1 MAPSRSPR
9 VLTELPA
16 PGAAD
21 ERDPGVGPLR
31 WWSSAWRWARRHP
44 LVTVLVFGLVQ
55 AVVGA
60 VWIWTNRR
68 LGSFDPDEAGYLAT
82 ALRYQRS
89 IDPAHPM
96 AFVREVASTTNGPL
110 VPILSLPF
118 LIAGPRDPRAAMLVQ
133 PLLAALTGVA
143 AAGITRRL
151 AGATAA
157 VVVGLFVVAL
167 PTMLLAAGSYWYG
180 LGAAACMTGA
190 LWALLASERLS
201 NRWRWAFG
209 LCCGLMLLA
218 RTMSLGFLPGLLL
231 AGLVLAWGDRGRLL
245 GWVEA
250 VVVTGIVAGPWWI
263 ARREEIFDY
272 LVGYAYGSRAAL
284 WGTGGPVERLLDRAL
299 LVSWSSFLL
308 PIIPLAVV
316 AVAWGA
322 RTAMERRPWRPPWT
336 DGVRAVAATAVVV
349 VLGFVALVSTSNR
362 GVWFELPLVVA
373 MIPLGAAIVARGRPL
388 PRRLLAAWM
397 LGVALIAPVAVRVAG
412 IGHADGALVRYDERF
427 TAGPTQQRRAS
438 DEWRALN
445 EAVTADLAELTDR
458 GRNGSVWVTGNMFLL
473 NTNSLTLTAELDG
486 WSATLGVPD
495 TLAGS
500 TARAAQLTPQ
510 VGGVERILVVVRH
523 DLELFTPDLRWRSF
537 ERQALGT
544 GWREV
549 ERFPLPVE
557 GEVVVLRHQ
566 DALAAE

>member
-1 MAPSRSPR
+1 MAAVGDRD
-9 VLTELPA
+9 
-16 PGAAD
+16 AD
-21 ERDPGVGPLR
+21 GTRPR
-31 WWSSAWRWARRHP
+31 WWSSAWSWGRRHP
-44 LVTVLVFGLVQ
+44 LLTVLVFGLVH

-60 VWIWTNRR
+60 VWIWTHRR
-68 LGSFDPDEAGYLAT
+68 LGSYDPDEAGYLAT

-96 AFVREVASTTNGPL
+96 SFLREVTSTTNGPL

-151 AGATAA
+151 AGATTA
-157 VVVGLFVVAL
+157 VVVGVFVVAL

-190 LWALLASERLS
+190 LWALLASERLT
-201 NRWRWAFG
+201 NRWRWVFG

-218 RTMSLGFLPGLLL
+218 RTMALGFLPGLLL
-231 AGLVLAWGDRGRLL
+231 AGLVLAWGDRRRLL

-250 VVVTGIVAGPWWI
+250 VAVAGVVAGPWWI
-263 ARREEIFDY
+263 ARREEILDY

-299 LVSWSSFLL
+299 LVSWSSFFL

-316 AVAWGA
+316 ALAWGA
-322 RTAMERRPWRPPWT
+322 KATLEGGAWRPPWSEHA
-336 DGVRAVAATAVVV
+336 RAVAATATVV
-349 VLGFVALVSTSNR
+349 VLGFAALVSTSNR

-388 PRRLLAAWM
+388 PRRLLGAWM
-397 LGVALIAPVAVRVAG
+397 LGVAVIAPVALRVAG

-427 TAGPTQQRRAS
+427 TAGPTQQRRAT

-445 EAVTADLAELTDR
+445 EAVTGDLAELTDR
-458 GRNGSVWVTGNMFLL
+458 GQKGSVWVTGNMFLL

-486 WSATLGVPD
+486 WPATLGVPD
-495 TLAGS
+495 TLAAPS
-500 TARAAQLTPQ
+500 ARAAELTPR

-537 ERQALGT
+537 ERQALGA

-549 ERFPLPVE
+549 ERYPMPVE

-566 DALAAE
+566 DALAAQ